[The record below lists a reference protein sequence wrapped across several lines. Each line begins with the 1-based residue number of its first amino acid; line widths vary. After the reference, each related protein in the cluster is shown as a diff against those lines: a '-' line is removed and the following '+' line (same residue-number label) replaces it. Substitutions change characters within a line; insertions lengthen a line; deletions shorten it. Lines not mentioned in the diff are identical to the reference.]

1 MCGPC
6 MLDCPGRMRRGSGA
20 PLPPPPPSKKV
31 RRTLPVQ
38 GVTLHALIDSCHS
51 GTVMNLPYN
60 AVLEEGRWTGWED
73 EYPGEAWKHVR
84 AAFHAV
90 REVLEKPDAIGVEL
104 TAGLGCP
111 SAGHR
116 GWSARGAV
124 QRCTA
129 RPDSS
134 RPG

>member
-1 MCGPC
+1 
-6 MLDCPGRMRRGSGA
+6 MRRGSGA
-20 PLPPPPPSKKV
+20 PPPPPPSKQV

-84 AAFHAV
+84 AASPDMGSHAV
-90 REVLEKPDAIGVEL
+90 HEVLEWPDVNPVESI
-104 TAGLGCP
+104 AGLGRP

-116 GWSARGAV
+116 GWSACGAV

-129 RPDSS
+129 RPDSN